1 MAEEMVLIAGTAN
14 QELATDIA
22 GKLGVALHPIE
33 VKQFA
38 DGEMYVRIGK
48 SVRGMHVFV
57 IQPTSPPT
65 NDTLMELLLIIDAL
79 KRSSAKEINVV
90 VPYFGYSRQDRKT
103 IPREPISARVVA
115 NMIEGAGAHRLI
127 TFDLHADQIQGFFD
141 IPVDNLE
148 TTLLFADYLLGKG
161 KKDIVI
167 VAPDVGGAKRARRL
181 ARELDAPIAII
192 DKRRTAHGKAEA
204 LNVIGEVNGKFA
216 IIVDDIIDTAG
227 TISNAA
233 KAVKEAG
240 AAEACIIATHALFS
254 ADAVSKL
261 DQDFISMV
269 GVTNSIAIPKEKRFA
284 KLEVISLAEILAGSL
299 KKIYEGTSMGD
310 FFDEMKARIA
320 TKK

>member
-1 MAEEMVLIAGTAN
+1 
-14 QELATDIA
+14 
-22 GKLGVALHPIE
+22 
-33 VKQFA
+33 
-38 DGEMYVRIGK
+38 
-48 SVRGMHVFV
+48 
-57 IQPTSPPT
+57 
-65 NDTLMELLLIIDAL
+65 
-79 KRSSAKEINVV
+79 
-90 VPYFGYSRQDRKT
+90 
-103 IPREPISARVVA
+103 
-115 NMIEGAGAHRLI
+115 LI

-161 KKDIVI
+161 KKDIVV

-192 DKRRTAHGKAEA
+192 DKRRTGHGQAEA
-204 LNVIGEVNGKFA
+204 LNIIGEVKGKFA
-216 IIVDDIIDTAG
+216 ILVDDIIDTAG

-240 AAEACIIATHALFS
+240 AVEACIIATHALFS

-269 GVTNSIAIPKEKRFA
+269 GVTNSIAIPKDKRFA

-310 FFDEMKARIA
+310 FFDEMKARIT

>member
-1 MAEEMVLIAGTAN
+1 MAEDMILIAGTAN
-14 QELATDIA
+14 PELSQEIA
-22 GKLGVALHPIE
+22 KNLKVDLHPIE
-33 VKQFA
+33 VKQFN
-38 DGEMYVRIGK
+38 DGEMYVHIGK
-48 SVRGMHVFV
+48 SVRGTRVFV

-115 NMIEGAGAHRLI
+115 NMIEKAGAHRVI

-148 TTLLFADYLLGKG
+148 TTLLFADYLLSKG
-161 KKDIVI
+161 KKDMVI

-181 ARELDAPIAII
+181 ARELGAPIAII
-192 DKRRTAHGKAEA
+192 DKRRTEHGKAEA
-204 LNVIGEVNGKFA
+204 INIIGEVKGKFA

-227 TISNAA
+227 TISSAA

-254 ADAVSKL
+254 GDAVSKL
-261 DQDFISMV
+261 DQDFVSMI
-269 GVTNSIAIPKEKRFA
+269 GVTNSITLPKEKQFA
-284 KLEVISLAEILAGSL
+284 KLEVISLAEISAGSI
-299 KKIYEGTSMGD
+299 KKIYEGTSMGE
-310 FFDEMKARIA
+310 FFDALREKVE
-320 TKK
+320 KKK

>member
-1 MAEEMVLIAGTAN
+1 MAKEMVLIAGSAN
-14 QELATDIA
+14 QELAEDIA
-22 GKLGVALHPIE
+22 GKLKIALHPIE

-48 SVRGMHVFV
+48 SVRGMRVFV

-103 IPREPISARVVA
+103 LPREPISARVVA

-161 KKDIVI
+161 KKDIVV

-192 DKRRTAHGKAEA
+192 DKRRTGHGQAEA
-204 LNVIGEVNGKFA
+204 LNIIGEVKGKFA
-216 IIVDDIIDTAG
+216 ILVDDIIDTAG

-240 AAEACIIATHALFS
+240 AVEACIIATHALFS

-269 GVTNSIAIPKEKRFA
+269 GVTNSIAIPKDKRFA

-310 FFDEMKARIA
+310 FFDEMKARIT